1 MFGIEEE
8 SWFYIVYCANAF
20 GSDKVPMARAM
31 GKAMAQLNMQLMT
44 QKSEIQKGRG

>member
-20 GSDKVPMARAM
+20 CSDKPEMARAM
-31 GKAMAQLNMQLMT
+31 GKAMAQLKHATNDI
-44 QKSEIQKGRG
+44 KKVKKGG